1 MSVVTINCPFCNSNH
16 TTFEVLSLIPNSRA
30 NKNSQLTEGK
40 GRFFVE
46 GTGRCGACRS
56 LIILYFE
63 AQTNGMCADPK
74 FYSDC
79 LTTRESLNS
88 LTLKGKGRIKLD
100 GYLPKTAEVS

>member
-63 AQTNGMCADPK
+63 ANKNRMKADSE
-74 FYSDC
+74 FISNF
-79 LTTRESLNS
+79 LSTSESINSLN
-88 LTLKGKGRIKLD
+88 LETEGTIRLD
-100 GYLPKTAEVS
+100 PYLP

>member
-1 MSVVTINCPFCNSNH
+1 VEYFLNNFDSKFIYDYFRSFSLSVVTINCPFCNSNH

-30 NKNSQLTEGK
+30 NKNSQITEGL

-63 AQTNGMCADPK
+63 AQTDGMYADSK
-74 FYSDC
+74 FYSNF
-79 LTTRESLNS
+79 LTTSESINS
-88 LTLKGKGRIKLD
+88 
-100 GYLPKTAEVS
+100 

>member
-63 AQTNGMCADPK
+63 AQTYQNYANPE
-74 FYSDC
+74 FIPSF
-79 LTTRESLNS
+79 LSTSESINSLN
-88 LTLKGKGRIKLD
+88 LETEGTIRLD
-100 GYLPKTAEVS
+100 PYLP